1 MKLVSFIPV
10 QCTKEKKLGCD
21 QLVAYAR
28 FQMQLEK
35 REEAKLQFSTTIF
48 TCIVIAVFCLTL
60 QGDIELIVVTPI
72 KKIVDII
79 QRLAEGPLKKPD

>member
-1 MKLVSFIPV
+1 M
-10 QCTKEKKLGCD
+10 QEKKLGCD

-28 FQMQLEK
+28 FQVQLEK
-35 REEAKLQFSTTIF
+35 KQEAKLQFYTTIF
-48 TCIVIAVFCLTL
+48 TCIVIAAFCLTL
-60 QGDIELIVVTPI
+60 ASDIELIVVIPI